1 MHAQEQSSR
10 CSGSRRGLDATP
22 PSGGPDP
29 ARQRKARAYG
39 KASRLFFFL
48 DLALAFAYLV
58 AAVAL
63 NVGGAL
69 RDLVPPDPS
78 GPIRAALALAVLA
91 VVYDAVTLPLRV
103 YADYLLPL
111 RYGLL
116 TQSFS
121 GWLLDMAK
129 RAGLT
134 LLLGGA
140 LLGVLYVLLELA
152 PGYWWLLA
160 TLAFVLVSV
169 CMAVLLPLVIVP
181 LFHKQKPLED
191 GELRTRLERM
201 AERAK
206 ARVAGVFTIDVSAKG
221 TVANAAL
228 MGMGR
233 TRRIVLTD
241 TMLQTYTANEIE
253 AVMAHEM
260 GHHVLGHIPW
270 GIAAQGALVAAQLY
284 AAARLFPA
292 FGYRDLSDV
301 AGLPLLL
308 LVLAVAGALGMPV
321 TSLLSRRFE
330 RAADRFALDLT
341 RAPVPFMS
349 AMTRLTDQNLSES
362 DPPRWLHL
370 LIGSHPTYRERVR
383 IAEAYASEDAGAA
396 ARAHGE
402 VPPLKV

>member
-1 MHAQEQSSR
+1 MSAREQ
-10 CSGSRRGLDATP
+10 GKVMDATP
-22 PSGGPDP
+22 SSGGPDP

-39 KASRLFFFL
+39 KASRLLFFL

-69 RDLVPPDPS
+69 RDLAPPDVS
-78 GPIRAALALAVLA
+78 GPIRAALALAVLS
-91 VVYDAVTLPLRV
+91 VVYDALTLPLRV
-103 YADYLLPL
+103 YADYLLPM

-129 RAGLT
+129 RAGLM
-134 LLLGGA
+134 LVLGA
-140 LLGVLYVLLELA
+140 VLMAVLYILMELA
-152 PGYWWLLA
+152 PAYWWLLA
-160 TLAFVLVSV
+160 ALAFVLVSV

-181 LFHKQKPLED
+181 LFYKQKPLED
-191 GELRTRLERM
+191 RELRTRLERM

-228 MGMGR
+228 MGMGG

-241 TMLQTYTANEIE
+241 TMLQTYTADEIE
-253 AVMAHEM
+253 AVMTHEM

-270 GIAAQGALVAAQLY
+270 GIAAQGVVVLVQLY
-284 AAARLFPA
+284 VAHLVLARLFPA
-292 FGYRDLSDV
+292 FGYRPDLSGDV

-308 LVLAVAGALGMPV
+308 LVLAVAGALGTPV

-341 RAPVPFMS
+341 RAPIPFMS

-370 LIGSHPTYRERVR
+370 LVGSHPTYRERVR
-383 IAEAYASEDAGAA
+383 MAQAYAPEDAPRSIGA
-396 ARAHGE
+396 
-402 VPPLKV
+402 

>member
-1 MHAQEQSSR
+1 MSAPEQHT
-10 CSGSRRGLDATP
+10 GL
-22 PSGGPDP
+22 DP

-69 RDLVPPDPS
+69 RDQVPAPA
-78 GPIRAALALAVLA
+78 PILAALALAVLI

-103 YADYLLPL
+103 YVDYLLPL

-160 TLAFVLVSV
+160 TLAFVLVSI

-181 LFHKQKPLED
+181 LFYKQKPLED

-241 TMLQTYTANEIE
+241 TMLQTYTADEIE

-260 GHHVLGHIPW
+260 GHHALGHIPW
-270 GIAAQGALVAAQLY
+270 GIAAQGALVVAQLY
-284 AAARLFPA
+284 AAHVVAARLFPA

-301 AGLPLLL
+301 AGLPVLL
-308 LVLAVAGALGMPV
+308 LVLAVAGALGVPV

-330 RAADRFALDLT
+330 RAADRFALEQT
-341 RAPVPFMS
+341 RAPIPFMS

-383 IAEAYASEDAGAA
+383 MAEACAPEDAGAA

-402 VPPLKV
+402 VPPVKV